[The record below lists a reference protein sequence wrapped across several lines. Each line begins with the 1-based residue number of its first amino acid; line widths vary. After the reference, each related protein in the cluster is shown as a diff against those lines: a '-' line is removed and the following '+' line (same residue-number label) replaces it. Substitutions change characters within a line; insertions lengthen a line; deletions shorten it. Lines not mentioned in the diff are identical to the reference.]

1 MNPYEKLRIIS
12 ILHHNMLLKVLIIV
26 FSRTGTTSRVANIIK
41 EETGSDIFNITS
53 LVDYS
58 GIGGYWKGCYH
69 QIAGTIPDIKEIP
82 SIDDYDL
89 IYVGGPTW
97 IFKPAGPILKLLEK
111 LDFNHKKVIPFF
123 TCGGNFGH
131 SFEKFAE
138 LAKNAD
144 IIGQGAFRGAEKLND
159 EKLKE
164 RVTSWMKKLPKIEK
178 EAEKQNE
185 L

>member
-1 MNPYEKLRIIS
+1 
-12 ILHHNMLLKVLIIV
+12 MLLKVLIII

-41 EETGSDIFNITS
+41 EETGGDIFNITS

-58 GIGGYWKGCYH
+58 GISGYAKGCYH
-69 QIAGTIPDIKEIP
+69 QIAGTIPDIKEVP
-82 SIDDYDL
+82 NIDDYDV

-111 LDFNHKKVIPFF
+111 LDFKNKKVIPFL
-123 TCGGNFGH
+123 TCGGNYGSF
-131 SFEKFAE
+131 FEKFSAA
-138 LAKNAD
+138 AKNAD

-159 EKLKE
+159 IKLRD
-164 RVTSWMKKLPKIEK
+164 RVTSWLKKLPKLEENTEK
-178 EAEKQNE
+178 SKE